1 MTAACAYD
9 SNQWLAKERKMLSV
23 AEPEFCVNSMNMDPF
38 CLAEDEVSGIK
49 YGGIKAI
56 YYT

>member
-1 MTAACAYD
+1 
-9 SNQWLAKERKMLSV
+9 MLSV

-56 YYT
+56 YYTQLMLKYQYSIL